1 MEWTKRYQGKELRY
15 GFTTGSSATAAAK
28 RAASQLLLGQ
38 SEDEVEI
45 TTPQGQ
51 VLTIPTRLVF
61 AEPDHAKAKV
71 VKDAGDDPDIT
82 DGIEIFADV
91 SRIPQ
96 GLEITGGE
104 GVGTVTKPGLDQPVG
119 EKAINSGPRYML
131 TQALSS
137 VCEAAGY
144 QGGLRIVISI
154 PAGTELARKTFNPK
168 LGIVGGI
175 SVIGTTG
182 IVEPMSSKALFD
194 TIVLEIRQAATRQ
207 QDFLMLISGNYS
219 KDFLRVQMQLD
230 NIPYVVTSN
239 FVRDSLEAAW
249 KEGFQQVLLVGHIGK
264 YVKLALGM
272 PNTHSDYG
280 DGRMPCLVYCALKA
294 GADRDVLL
302 AISNSVTTEAAL
314 YILREHDL
322 LWTTMEIL
330 GQIIEEQL
338 TRHLPEGKRLG
349 FIFFCNK
356 KGLPGELYRSE
367 EAKKMLA
374 ELPALEGN

>member
-1 MEWTKRYQGKELRY
+1 MEKTKRYQGKELRY

-38 SEDEVEI
+38 SETEVEI

-51 VLTIPTRLVF
+51 VLTIPTELVDLQTNS
-61 AEPDHAKAKV
+61 AMAKV
-71 VKDAGDDPDIT
+71 IKDAGDDPDIT
-82 DGIEIFADV
+82 NGIEIFAEV
-91 SRIPQ
+91 SLIPQ

-119 EKAINSGPRYML
+119 EKAINSGPRFML
-131 TQALSS
+131 TQALQEVSA
-137 VCEAAGY
+137 AAGY
-144 QGGLRIVISI
+144 QGGLRVVVSI
-154 PAGTELARKTFNPK
+154 PAGRELAKKTFNPK

-207 QDFLMLISGNYS
+207 KDFLMLISGNYS
-219 KDFLRVQMQLD
+219 KDFLRDQLQLD
-230 NIPYVVTSN
+230 QIPYVVTSN

-249 KEGFQQVLLVGHIGK
+249 EEGFQQVLLVGHIGK

-280 DGRMPCLVYCALKA
+280 DGRIPCLVTCALKA
-294 GADRDVLL
+294 GADRELLL
-302 AISNSVTTEAAL
+302 AISDSVTTEAAL
-314 YILREHDL
+314 YLLQEQDL
-322 LWTTMEIL
+322 LWPTMEIL
-330 GQIIEEQL
+330 GQLIEEQL
-338 TRHLPEGKRLG
+338 TRHLPSGKRLG

-356 KGLPGELYRSE
+356 EGLPGELYRSA
-367 EAKKMLA
+367 EARKMLA